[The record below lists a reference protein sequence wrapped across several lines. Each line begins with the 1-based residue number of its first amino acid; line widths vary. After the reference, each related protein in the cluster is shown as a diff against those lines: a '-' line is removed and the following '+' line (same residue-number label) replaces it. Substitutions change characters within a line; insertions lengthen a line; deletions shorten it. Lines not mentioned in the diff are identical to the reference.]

1 MGLTM
6 DAVARTTLEDDLAF
20 LLARI
25 GTATRLRLA
34 EAVASLELTLR
45 QFFVLSAIAD
55 NEGLSQ
61 AQLGERLRIDAS
73 SIVQVLDDCQRDGL
87 AERRPSAND
96 RRRYA
101 VHLTDLGRSHLAR
114 AREAITAVQDE
125 LFSSLDRSRRASL
138 LELLLT
144 LSSQGPLSA
153 PVAGPG
159 AFSRSRA

>member
-1 MGLTM
+1 MGCM
-6 DAVARTTLEDDLAF
+6 DAVARTVLEDDLGF

-34 EAVASLELTLR
+34 EAVAPLELTLR
-45 QFFVLSAIAD
+45 QFFVLNAIAD
-55 NEGLSQ
+55 SEGLSQ

-73 SIVQVLDDCQRDGL
+73 SIVQVLDDCQRNGL

-101 VHLTDLGRSHLAR
+101 IHLTELGRTYLGR
-114 AREAITAVQDE
+114 ARESISGVQEE
-125 LFSSLDRSRRASL
+125 LFASLGKSQRARL

-144 LSSQGPLSA
+144 LASTGPLSA

-159 AFSRSRA
+159 TFSRAGS

>member
-1 MGLTM
+1 ME
-6 DAVARTTLEDDLAF
+6 AVVRKTLEDELAF

-25 GTATRLRLA
+25 GTSTRLRLA
-34 EAVASLELTLR
+34 DAVAPLDLTLR

-55 NEGLSQ
+55 SEGLSQ

-101 VHLTDLGRSHLAR
+101 VYLTELGRSQLDR
-114 AREAITAVQDE
+114 AREAITAIQDD
-125 LFSSLDRSRRASL
+125 LFSPLDPSERARL
-138 LELLLT
+138 LELLLA
-144 LSSQGPLSA
+144 LASEGPLSA
-153 PVAGPG
+153 PVAGP
-159 AFSRSRA
+159 AALARPAP